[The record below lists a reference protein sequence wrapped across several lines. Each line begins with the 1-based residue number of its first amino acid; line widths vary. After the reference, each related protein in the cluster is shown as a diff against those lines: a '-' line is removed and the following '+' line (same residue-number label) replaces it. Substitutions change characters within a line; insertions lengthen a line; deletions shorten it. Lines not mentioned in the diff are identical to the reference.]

1 MNSEEQKKLYCS
13 DETFR
18 KLKELMPEL
27 QGKTYE
33 ANIPHAP
40 MNREMRRKQER
51 DIRRALKAR
60 RRGRN

>member
-1 MNSEEQKKLYCS
+1 MNNEEKPVLYCS

-18 KLKELMPEL
+18 KLKEFMPEL
-27 QGKTYE
+27 QGRTYE
-33 ANIPHAP
+33 AAIPNAP
-40 MNREMRRKQER
+40 LNREMRRKQER